1 MKRLV
6 SALFVTVALACG
18 CSANPDPVDTL
29 RETGKAFTR
38 VAKIATPAVVSI
50 RVEQTVETPM
60 RSRQDILEYF
70 FGPQFRQQ
78 QPPQTQERRQ
88 MGQGSGFII
97 SKDGYI
103 LTNNHVVNDA
113 DSIIVTLKDGRE
125 LDAELVGTDPETE
138 IALIKVAGEED
149 LPIVEL
155 GDSDSLEVG
164 EWAIAVGNP
173 FGLQETV
180 TAGIISATGRS
191 NIGIIGQGGYE
202 DFIQTDA
209 AINPGNSGGPLLN
222 IDGEVIGINT
232 AIFSQSGGYMGI
244 GFAIPINMAIN
255 IKDAL
260 IEDGRVQRSLIGVY
274 LQELTPELSK
284 SFGLGDTD
292 GILIAQVA
300 EDSAAEEA
308 GVEGGD
314 IVLELNGEPV
324 GKLSSFRNEVASMPP
339 GTEISLTLLRN
350 SKRIEKTLITR
361 ARDGELA
368 AGTYSVLEKAGFD
381 VEELTEETILQMRL
395 PSNLT
400 GMVVNDVDRGSPA
413 WRSGLRKGMII
424 RSVNR
429 MSTATTKEFR
439 QALDAAKGSDQ
450 LLLLIQM
457 PRYGA
462 RYMVIPLTD

>member
-274 LQELTPELSK
+274 LQDLTPELSK

-292 GILIAQVA
+292 GILIAQVS
-300 EDSAAEEA
+300 EDSAAQEA

-314 IVLELNGEPV
+314 VVLELNGETV

-339 GTEISLTLLRN
+339 GTKITLTLLRN

-368 AGTYSVLEKAGFD
+368 ATTYSVLDDAGFD
-381 VEELTEETILQMRL
+381 VEELTEEKILQMRL
-395 PSNLT
+395 PANLT
-400 GMVVNDVDRGSPA
+400 GMLVNDVDRGSPA
-413 WRSGLRKGMII
+413 WRSGLRKGMLI

-429 MSTATTKEFR
+429 MSTATTEEFR
-439 QALDAAKGSDQ
+439 QALDASKGSDQ
-450 LLLLIQM
+450 LLLLVQM

-462 RYMVIPLTD
+462 RYMVIPLTN

>member
-1 MKRLV
+1 MKL
-6 SALFVTVALACG
+6 SFFALFFSLILIVG
-18 CSANPDPVDTL
+18 CIAEPDPVDTL
-29 RETGKAFTR
+29 RETGEAFTQ
-38 VAKIATPAVVSI
+38 VVKTATPAVVSI
-50 RVEQTVETPM
+50 RVEQTVEQALPQ
-60 RSRQDILEYF
+60 QDILEYF

-78 QPPQTQERRQ
+78 QQPRSRQRRQ

-103 LTNNHVVNDA
+103 LTNNHVINDA
-113 DSIIVTLKDGRE
+113 DSIVVTLTDGRE
-125 LDAELVGTDPETE
+125 FKAKLVGTDPQTE
-138 IALIKVAGEED
+138 IALIKVEGEEN
-149 LPIVEL
+149 LPTVKL
-155 GDSDSLEVG
+155 GDSDELQVG

-191 NIGIIGQGGYE
+191 DIGIIGRDGYE

-274 LQELTPELSK
+274 LQELTPELAD
-284 SFGLGDTD
+284 SFGLEEAN
-292 GILIAQVA
+292 GILITQVG
-300 EDSAAEEA
+300 EDSAAREA
-308 GVEGGD
+308 GVESGD
-314 IVLELNGEPV
+314 IVLELNGDPV
-324 GKLSSFRNEVASMPP
+324 NKLSTFRSNVAAFRP
-339 GTEISLTLLRN
+339 GTEITLSLLRN
-350 SKRIEKTLITR
+350 GKRIEKTLTTR
-361 ARDGELA
+361 ARDGEMTA
-368 AGTYSVLEKAGFD
+368 DRFSALEKAGFD
-381 VEELTEETILQMRL
+381 VEELSEETILKMRL
-395 PSNLT
+395 PANTT
-400 GMVVNDVDRGSPA
+400 GMIVTTVDRDGPA
-413 WRSGLRKGMII
+413 WASGLREGMII

-429 MSTATTKEFR
+429 MSTADSEEFN
-439 QALDAAKGSDQ
+439 QALQAAQGSKT
-450 LLLLIQM
+450 LLLLVQI

-462 RYMVIPLTD
+462 RYMVIPLND